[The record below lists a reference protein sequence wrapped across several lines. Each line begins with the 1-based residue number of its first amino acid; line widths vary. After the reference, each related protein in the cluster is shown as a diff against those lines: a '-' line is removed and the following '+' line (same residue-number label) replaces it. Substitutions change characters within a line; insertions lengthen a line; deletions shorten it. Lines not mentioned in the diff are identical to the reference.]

1 MSFWKFLLLLLILGV
16 GVYVL
21 FWIFGILA
29 GLLWYAIIIG
39 IILIGGYTGYKLFL
53 SGGGEDETPQ
63 LEEKKP
69 VGIAEMQNLDRALEE
84 YKKKTLDK

>member
-1 MSFWKFLLLLLILGV
+1 MNFWKFLLFLLILGV

-21 FWIFGILA
+21 FWIFGIIA

-53 SGGGEDETPQ
+53 SGGREDETPQ

-69 VGIAEMQNLDRALEE
+69 VGIAEVENVDRALEE
-84 YKKKTLDK
+84 YKRKALNK

>member
-1 MSFWKFLLLLLILGV
+1 MSFWKFLLFLLILGV

-29 GLLWYAIIIG
+29 SLLWYIIIFS
-39 IILIGGYTGYKLFL
+39 IIALGGYTGYKLFL
-53 SGGGEDETPQ
+53 SGGKDDETPQ

-84 YKKKTLDK
+84 YKSKTLDK

>member
-1 MSFWKFLLLLLILGV
+1 MNFWKFLLFLLILGV

-21 FWIFGILA
+21 FWVFGILA
-29 GLLWYAIIIG
+29 TLLWYIVIFG
-39 IILIGGYTGYKLFL
+39 IIAIGGYAGYKLFL
-53 SGGGEDETPQ
+53 AGGDEDETPQ

-84 YKKKTLDK
+84 YKSKTLKE

>member
-1 MSFWKFLLLLLILGV
+1 MSFWKFLLFLLILGV
-16 GVYVL
+16 GFYLL

-29 GLLWYAIIIG
+29 GLLWYAVIIG
-39 IILIGGYTGYKLFL
+39 IILLGGYAGYKLFL
-53 SGGGEDETPQ
+53 SGGDEDEPPQ